1 MIVDAIPAQCCVP
14 ADGSAHAVIVD
25 AHETDTAHVGPGESP
40 AAPAAGEGPSVA
52 VEPRSPVTPAPVS
65 EPLEPLEPLSPIAP
79 ASAEKPLPPTPPAA
93 TEPALAPQAEPPM
106 KEAPPAPVAEPAPIE
121 EPPVPIEPPSD
132 VPAPTPVPEEEAAPV
147 ESAPKPP
154 APKPPVENFFD
165 EDGDDPAEKS
175 AGQGRTPMKRK
186 EPPREPVEDLFD
198 EPEDEA
204 PSGDEKP
211 APTERPADEAP
222 GEEPSE
228 KTEDDPFATLD
239 AHPEPV
245 RRWIDSSGL
254 HETIGRLVEVHPD
267 RVRILKRNGR
277 YTTVPMQRL
286 SKHDQAYATAVG
298 ERLAG
303 RSPTR
308 PAVTDTAHR

>member
-1 MIVDAIPAQCCVP
+1 VIVDAIPAQCCVP

-25 AHETDTAHVGPGESP
+25 AHETETAHVGPGESP

-65 EPLEPLEPLSPIAP
+65 EPLEPLSPIAP
-79 ASAEKPLPPTPPAA
+79 ASAEKPLPPPPPAA
-93 TEPALAPQAEPPM
+93 TEPALAPPAEPPM

-121 EPPVPIEPPSD
+121 EPPAPIEPPSD

-147 ESAPKPP
+147 ES

-211 APTERPADEAP
+211 APAERPADDAP